1 MFKKL
6 FIILI
11 CCIFLTACNQ
21 KTKPIVLN
29 TNETVKVIDP
39 SLPVVALTF
48 DDGPSKYTKEIL
60 ELLKENDAYAT
71 FFVVGNKVEAYSN
84 TINIMIKNGN
94 EVGNHSYSHKWLS
107 RLSNN
112 SIKEEINLT
121 QNILKSTANYTPTL
135 LRPTY
140 GSVNKKLRGS
150 TDLKIVLWD
159 VDTKDWKL
167 KSSEAIAKRALESIQ
182 DGDIVLM
189 HDIYERSLNALKII
203 IPALKEKGYQF
214 VTVSEL
220 KEINLI
226 KQKMKE

>member
-1 MFKKL
+1 MLKKL
-6 FIILI
+6 FTILI
-11 CCIFLTACNQ
+11 CCIFLTSCNKKQ
-21 KTKPIVLN
+21 EPIILN
-29 TNETVKVIDP
+29 TNETSKIIDP
-39 SLPVVALTF
+39 SLPVVALSF
-48 DDGPSKYTKEIL
+48 DDGPSKYTIEIL

-94 EVGNHSYSHKWLS
+94 EIGNHSYSHKWLS
-107 RLSNN
+107 RLS
-112 SIKEEINLT
+112 SDGIKEEINLT
-121 QNILKSTANYTPTL
+121 QNVLKIVANYTPVL

-140 GSVNKKLRGS
+140 GSVNKKLRNS
-150 TDLKIVLWD
+150 TNLKIILWD

-167 KSSEAIAKRALESIQ
+167 KSSETIAKRALDSIE

-189 HDIYERSLNALKII
+189 HDIYERTFNALKII

-220 KEINLI
+220 EEINLI